1 MPSTPSTPSAR
12 ANGSGEDFPSWW
24 EQLSGLLE
32 VADLTNAAIRRK
44 LDATAAQANNYG
56 LQLIGNW
63 QYAPALP
70 VLTAAIEAW
79 ARLGQIAGLVN
90 ARNLRGS
97 AYRHLGA
104 YAAAQDDHNAAQ
116 RLADA
121 RELTSA
127 AIHARCGLAAVY
139 VDMEAHEQAEAL
151 LEEAFALAEAQG
163 DPPDTAHVHFWQG
176 RLAEARKDWLPA
188 QRAYQQAV
196 ELWQAVPAPAEEVE
210 AQAGVMRALLA
221 QGYAVEAYTLA
232 QQILRHLAEKGPQ
245 RLEDP
250 LRVYWSVYR
259 VLHMAR
265 EEEEAREMLRAA
277 YTLMV
282 RQMDGLETPE
292 QRERFRE
299 RVPLHR
305 AIAEAWQGLVSE

>member
-1 MPSTPSTPSAR
+1 MPISSSTPHP
-12 ANGSGEDFPSWW
+12 ANGHREDFPSWW

-56 LQLIGNW
+56 LQLVGNW

-70 VLTAAIEAW
+70 VLSAAIEAW

-90 ARNLRGS
+90 ARNARGA
-97 AYRHLGA
+97 AYRHLGE
-104 YAAAQDDHNAAQ
+104 YAAALDDFGAAL

-121 RELTSA
+121 RALTSA
-127 AIHARCGLAAVY
+127 AIYARCGLAAAY
-139 VDMEAHEQAEAL
+139 LDMDAHDQAEASL
-151 LEEAFALAEAQG
+151 KQAQTLAEAQES
-163 DPPDTAHVHFWQG
+163 PSDTATVHYWQG

-196 ELWQAVPAPAEEVE
+196 DTWHDVPAPAEEVE
-210 AQAGVMRALLA
+210 AQAGVMRTLLA

-232 QQILRHLAEKGPQ
+232 QQVLRHLAEKGPE
-245 RLEDP
+245 RLDEP

-265 EEEEAREMLRAA
+265 EEEDAREILRAA

-282 RQMDGLETPE
+282 RQMEGLETPE

-305 AIAEAWQGLVSE
+305 AVAEAWQELVSG

>member
-1 MPSTPSTPSAR
+1 MPSTASTPPTRS
-12 ANGSGEDFPSWW
+12 NGNGDDFPSWW

-32 VADLTNAAIRRK
+32 VADLTNAVIRRK
-44 LDATAAQANNYG
+44 LNATAAQANNYG
-56 LQLIGNW
+56 LQLVADR

-90 ARNLRGS
+90 ARNVRGT
-97 AYRHLGA
+97 AYRHVGD
-104 YAAAQDDHNAAQ
+104 YAAALDDYSAAQ

-127 AIHARCGLAAVY
+127 AIYARCGLAAVY
-139 VDMEAHEQAEAL
+139 LDMGAVDQAQAPL
-151 LEEAFALAEAQG
+151 DAAQTLAEETG
-163 DPPDTAHVHFWQG
+163 DPPDAARVHYWQG

-188 QRAYQQAV
+188 QRAYQQAMG
-196 ELWQAVPAPAEEVE
+196 LWQDVPAPAEAVE
-210 AQAGVMRALLA
+210 AQAGVMRTLLA

-245 RLEDP
+245 HMEEP
-250 LRVYWSVYR
+250 LRVYWDVYR

-265 EEEEAREMLRAA
+265 EEDDAREILRAA

-282 RQMDGLETPE
+282 RQMEGLETPE
-292 QRERFRE
+292 QRARFRE
-299 RVPLHR
+299 SVPLHR
-305 AIAEAWQGLVSE
+305 AIAEAWGGLVGE

>member
-1 MPSTPSTPSAR
+1 MPSTPSTPPIHS
-12 ANGSGEDFPSWW
+12 NGNGDDFPSWW

-56 LQLIGNW
+56 LQLIADW
-63 QYAPALP
+63 QYAHALP

-90 ARNLRGS
+90 ARNLRGA
-97 AYRHLGA
+97 AYRHLGEH
-104 YAAAQDDHNAAQ
+104 AAALDDYSAAQ

-121 RELTSA
+121 RELISA
-127 AIHARCGLAAVY
+127 AIHARCGLAAAY
-139 VDMEAHEQAEAL
+139 LDMEAHGQAEAP
-151 LEEAFALAEAQG
+151 LAEAQKLAEG
-163 DPPDTAHVHFWQG
+163 QGNPPDAAHVHYWQG
-176 RLAEARKDWLPA
+176 RLAEVRKDWLPA
-188 QRAYQQAV
+188 QRAYQEAV
-196 ELWQAVPAPAEEVE
+196 DIWHAVPAPAEETE
-210 AQAGVMRALLA
+210 AKAGMMRTLLA
-221 QGYAVEAYTLA
+221 QGYAVEAYTMA
-232 QQILRHLAEKGPQ
+232 QQVLRHLAENGPR

-250 LRVYWSVYR
+250 LRVYWDVYR

-305 AIAEAWQGLVSE
+305 EIAETWQKLVSE